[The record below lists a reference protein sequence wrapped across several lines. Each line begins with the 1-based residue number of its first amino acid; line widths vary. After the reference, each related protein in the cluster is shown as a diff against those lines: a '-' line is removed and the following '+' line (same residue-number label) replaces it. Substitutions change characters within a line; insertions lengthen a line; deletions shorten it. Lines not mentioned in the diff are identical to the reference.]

1 MPHSK
6 YAIPIA
12 THALQAGWS
21 AYPALDIPRDAVDI
35 NEMVTGGRDDFLYAR
50 VNGGSAFPEIPD
62 GSIVFID
69 PATEPRN
76 GQAVV
81 AYLNG
86 QICVKRFE
94 RSPYKGLRLVSIN
107 ADYEDRTVTQRDDFA
122 ILGVVRASL
131 AFHS

>member
-50 VNGGSAFPEIPD
+50 
-62 GSIVFID
+62 SIVFID